1 MTLAEF
7 KSHLVNL
14 TELNFQLAS
23 GENIPNHFHITEVG
37 TITKNFIDCGGTL
50 RTEKFINFQLWY
62 THDVDH
68 RLRPQKLLNIIKLSE
83 NKIGLGDFEI
93 EVEYQMQTIGKFGLN
108 FQNNTFILTNKATN
122 CLAEDRCGIAPIQ
135 ETVSCCTPNGGCC

>member
-1 MTLAEF
+1 MKLSEF
-7 KSHLVNL
+7 KTYLNHLS
-14 TELNFQLAS
+14 ELHFQLTS
-23 GENIPNHFHITEVG
+23 GEQVPNHFHITEVG
-37 TITKNFIDCGGTL
+37 TITKNFIDCGGTV

-68 RLRPQKLLNIIKLSE
+68 RLKPQKLSNIIKLSE

-93 EVEYQMQTIGKFGLN
+93 EVEYQRQTIGKFGLD

-122 CLAEDRCGIAPIQ
+122 CLAEDSCGIAPTQASIA
-135 ETVSCCTPNGGCC
+135 CCTPNNGCC